1 MESLF
6 REIAHA
12 TKLLW
17 KDRGFA
23 ATVILTLAVCI
34 GANAAI
40 FTVVNSV
47 LLRPLPV
54 PEAGRILVMSNQ
66 YPGAGVPE
74 TFSNSIPDYLERRL
88 AMTAFEEQATFRF
101 DDYTI
106 DVDGTPGLLIGM
118 VPLARLSR
126 INLSTALREDSR
138 SGTGRRSRT
147 VRRGLV
153 VAQVGL
159 AFMLLIGAGLLF
171 ASFRQ
176 LLAVDPGFKPERV
189 VTVSIAAPGTK
200 YPQPVDIRRFF
211 DRTLESIRALPG
223 VVAAGG
229 TTAIPFSGRFD
240 RNAILAEGYQFRP
253 GESLVAPFQVTVT
266 PGYFE
271 AMATP
276 LMRGRYF
283 NERDTDTSPGVVIVD
298 EKLARKFWGDA
309 DPIGRR
315 MYEPGDDDLLKIT
328 EKTRWWT
335 VVGVV
340 RDVQLA
346 DLSGAQQAVGA
357 YYFSATQSQQYT
369 LTLAIKT
376 ALDPATLVKEGGPIA
391 DGENRSRHPTVRN
404 SHDGGTNAPF
414 AFVTACRNGVG
425 LGVWRSRVVPVRNRN
440 LRCPDLPGCPAYT
453 RNRHSHRARQQH
465 QRHFRARPSRRDNS
479 RLDWRGCRSCRDSCV
494 EGRDRKPGLW
504 CPADGPSR
512 PRHRRSRP
520 HRDRVSRMC
529 VARASSHTSGSGD
542 RSEFLT

>member
-376 ALDPATLVKEGGPIA
+376 ALDPATLVKEV
-391 DGENRSRHPTVRN
+391 RSQMAKI
-404 SHDGGTNAPF
+404 D
-414 AFVTACRNGVG
+414 
-425 LGVWRSRVVPVRNRN
+425 
-440 LRCPDLPGCPAYT
+440 PDIPLFEIRT
-453 RNRHSHRARQQH
+453 MEERMRLSLL
-465 QRHFRARPSRRDNS
+465 SRRAAMVLALAFGGVALFLSAIGIYGVLTYLVAQRTREIGIRIALGSSTNGIFGLVL
-479 RLDWRGCRSCRDSCV
+479 REGTILVLIGVVVGVVGIRALRGAIESQVYGVQPMDPLVLGIVAAGLIAIALAACV
-494 EGRDRKPGLW
+494 L
-504 CPADGPSR
+504 PA
-512 PRHRRSRP
+512 RRATQVDP
-520 HRDRVSRMC
+520 VI
-529 VARASSHTSGSGD
+529 V
-542 RSEFLT
+542 LNY

>member
-376 ALDPATLVKEGGPIA
+376 ALDPATLVKEV
-391 DGENRSRHPTVRN
+391 RSQMAKI
-404 SHDGGTNAPF
+404 D
-414 AFVTACRNGVG
+414 
-425 LGVWRSRVVPVRNRN
+425 
-440 LRCPDLPGCPAYT
+440 PDIPLFEIRT
-453 RNRHSHRARQQH
+453 MEERMRLSLL
-465 QRHFRARPSRRDNS
+465 SRRAAMVLALAFGGVALFLSAIGIYGVLTYLVAQRTREIGIRIALGSSTNGIFGLVLREGTILVLIGVVVGVVGIRALRGAIESQVYGVQPMDPLVLGIVAAGLIGIALAACVLPARRATQVDPVIVLNS
-479 RLDWRGCRSCRDSCV
+479 
-494 EGRDRKPGLW
+494 
-504 CPADGPSR
+504 
-512 PRHRRSRP
+512 
-520 HRDRVSRMC
+520 
-529 VARASSHTSGSGD
+529 
-542 RSEFLT
+542 